1 MPADAER
8 ADETLEDIE
17 IDTTIPKPYFEKPIN
32 GGKHVIEKYVNNNK
46 NNQLA

>member
-1 MPADAER
+1 LSANAER

-17 IDTTIPKPYFEKPIN
+17 LRQTIPKPCFEKPIN